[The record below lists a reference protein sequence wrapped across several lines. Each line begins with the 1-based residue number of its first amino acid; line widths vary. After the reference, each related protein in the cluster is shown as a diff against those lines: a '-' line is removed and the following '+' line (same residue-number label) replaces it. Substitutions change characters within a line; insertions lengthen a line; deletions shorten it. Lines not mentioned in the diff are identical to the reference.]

1 MNIEVRPPEA
11 RGVVP
16 NRPGQLHKLKLTS
29 CLECLFLVG
38 VLAIRS
44 PRERIAAVRVAAT
57 RSTPLRRSSVLGTPQ
72 RCQDVGSENLRCCF
86 QPIFQLAAL
95 GVFAF
100 LVKSVCMKSNFS
112 LDQVQHEPVVE
123 PVMFRHTRVPHF

>member
-38 VLAIRS
+38 VLA
-44 PRERIAAVRVAAT
+44 VRVAAT
-57 RSTPLRRSSVLGTPQ
+57 RSAPLRRSSVLGTPQ

-123 PVMFRHTRVPHF
+123 PVMFRHTRVSHF